1 MSNLTVLVTG
11 GASGIGKACA
21 LTFAQAG
28 YNVVVNYGH
37 SEQAALEVTKLCI
50 ELGVEAFAVKA
61 DVSKQDEVNAMVDLT
76 LKTFGSID
84 VLINNSGITKDN
96 LLLRMTSEDFSD
108 VLDVNLLGTFHCIK
122 AVVKPMMKAR
132 KGKIINMAS
141 VIGQIGNI
149 GQANY
154 AASKGGIIALT
165 KSVARELA
173 SRNVTCNAIAPGFIQ
188 TKMTDVLSDEVKSGI
203 LGQVPMARLGQPE
216 DVANVALFLASDA
229 ANYITGQ
236 VINVDGGM
244 VM

>member
-37 SEQAALEVTKLCI
+37 SEQAALEVTKQCI

-141 VIGQIGNI
+141 VIGQIGNV

>member
-1 MSNLTVLVTG
+1 MSNLAVLVTG
-11 GASGIGKACA
+11 GATGIGKACA

-37 SEQAALEVTKLCI
+37 SEQAALDVTKQCK
-50 ELGVEAFAVKA
+50 EFGVEAFAVKA
-61 DVSKQDEVNAMVDLT
+61 DVSKQEEVNAMVDLT
-76 LKTFGSID
+76 LKTFGSLD

-132 KGKIINMAS
+132 KGRIINMAS

-216 DVANVALFLASDA
+216 DVAKVALFLASDA

>member
-37 SEQAALEVTKLCI
+37 SEQAALDVTKQCI
-50 ELGVEAFAVKA
+50 EFGVEAFAVKA

-141 VIGQIGNI
+141 VIGQIGNV

>member
-37 SEQAALEVTKLCI
+37 SEQAALEVTKQCS

-61 DVSKQDEVNAMVDLT
+61 DVSKQEEVNAMVDLT

-216 DVANVALFLASDA
+216 DVAKVALFLASDA

>member
-37 SEQAALEVTKLCI
+37 SEQAALEVTKQCS

-216 DVANVALFLASDA
+216 DVAGCFVF
-229 ANYITGQ
+229 GK
-236 VINVDGGM
+236 
-244 VM
+244 

>member
-37 SEQAALEVTKLCI
+37 SEQAALDVTKQCS

-108 VLDVNLLGTFHCIK
+108 VLEVNLLGTFHCIK

-141 VIGQIGNI
+141 VIGQIGNV

-216 DVANVALFLASDA
+216 DIAKVALFLASDA

>member
-37 SEQAALEVTKLCI
+37 SEQAALEVTKQCI

-61 DVSKQDEVNAMVDLT
+61 DVSKQEEVNAMVDLT

>member
-37 SEQAALEVTKLCI
+37 SEQAALEVTKQCS

-61 DVSKQDEVNAMVDLT
+61 DVSKQEEVNAMVDLT

-141 VIGQIGNI
+141 VIGQIGNV
-149 GQANY
+149 GQTNY

>member
-1 MSNLTVLVTG
+1 MSSLTVLVTG

-37 SEQAALEVTKLCI
+37 SEQAALEVTKQCS

-61 DVSKQDEVNAMVDLT
+61 DVSKQEEVNAMVDLT

>member
-37 SEQAALEVTKLCI
+37 SEQAALEVTKQCV

-188 TKMTDVLSDEVKSGI
+188 TRMTDVLSDEVKSGI

>member
-37 SEQAALEVTKLCI
+37 SEQAALEVTKQCS

-61 DVSKQDEVNAMVDLT
+61 DVSKQEEVNAMVDLT

-216 DVANVALFLASDA
+216 DVARVALFLASDA

>member
-1 MSNLTVLVTG
+1 MSRLTVVVTG
-11 GASGIGKACA
+11 AASGIGKACA

-37 SEQAALEVTKLCI
+37 SHQAALEVSDQCKSY
-50 ELGVEAFAVKA
+50 GVESMAIQA
-61 DVSKQDEVNAMVDLT
+61 DVSKKEEVDAMVDLT

-96 LLLRMTSEDFSD
+96 LLLRMSSEDFAD
-108 VLDVNLLGTFHCIK
+108 VLDVNLLGTFNCIK

-132 KGKIINMAS
+132 KGKIINMSS
-141 VIGQIGNI
+141 VIGVTGNI

-154 AASKGGIIALT
+154 AASKGGVIALT

-203 LGQVPMARLGQPE
+203 LAQVPMARLGQPD
-216 DVANVALFLASDA
+216 DVAKVALFLASES

-236 VINVDGGM
+236 VIHVDGGM

>member
-37 SEQAALEVTKLCI
+37 SEQAALDVTKQCS

>member
-1 MSNLTVLVTG
+1 MSRLTVVVTG
-11 GASGIGKACA
+11 AASGIGKACA

-37 SEQAALEVTKLCI
+37 SAQAALEVADQCKSY
-50 ELGVEAFAVKA
+50 GVESMAIQA
-61 DVSKQDEVNAMVDLT
+61 DVSKKEQVDAMIDLT

-96 LLLRMTSEDFSD
+96 LLLRMSSEDFAD
-108 VLDVNLLGTFHCIK
+108 VLDVNLLGTFNCIK

-132 KGKIINMAS
+132 KGKIINMSS
-141 VIGQIGNI
+141 VIGVTGNI

-154 AASKGGIIALT
+154 AASKGGVIALT

-203 LGQVPMARLGQPE
+203 LAQVPMARLGQPE
-216 DVANVALFLASDA
+216 DVAKVALFLASESA
-229 ANYITGQ
+229 SYITGQ
-236 VINVDGGM
+236 VIHVDGGM

>member
-37 SEQAALEVTKLCI
+37 SEQAALEVTKQCI

>member
-37 SEQAALEVTKLCI
+37 SEQAALEVTKQCS

-61 DVSKQDEVNAMVDLT
+61 DVSKQEEVNAMVDLT

-165 KSVARELA
+165 KSVAREMA

-216 DVANVALFLASDA
+216 DIAKVALFLASDA

>member
-37 SEQAALEVTKLCI
+37 SEQAALEVTKQCI

-141 VIGQIGNI
+141 VIGQIGNV

-216 DVANVALFLASDA
+216 DVAKVALFLASDA

>member
-37 SEQAALEVTKLCI
+37 SEQAALEVTKQCS

-216 DVANVALFLASDA
+216 DIAKVALFLASDA

>member
-37 SEQAALEVTKLCI
+37 SQQAAIDVTNQCI

-141 VIGQIGNI
+141 VIGQIGNV

-165 KSVARELA
+165 KSVAREMA

-216 DVANVALFLASDA
+216 DVARVALFLASDA

>member
-1 MSNLTVLVTG
+1 MSHLTVVVTG
-11 GASGIGKACA
+11 AASGIGKACA

-37 SEQAALEVTKLCI
+37 SAQAALEVADQCKSY
-50 ELGVEAFAVKA
+50 GVESMAIQA
-61 DVSKQDEVNAMVDLT
+61 DVSKKEQVDAMIDLT

-96 LLLRMTSEDFSD
+96 LLLRMSSEDFAD
-108 VLDVNLLGTFHCIK
+108 VLDVNLLGTFNCIK
-122 AVVKPMMKAR
+122 AVIKPMMKAR
-132 KGKIINMAS
+132 KGKIINMSS
-141 VIGQIGNI
+141 VIGVTGNI

-154 AASKGGIIALT
+154 AASKGGVIALT

-203 LGQVPMARLGQPE
+203 LAQVPMARLGQPE
-216 DVANVALFLASDA
+216 DVAKVALFLASESA
-229 ANYITGQ
+229 GYITGQ
-236 VINVDGGM
+236 VIHVDGGM

>member
-37 SEQAALEVTKLCI
+37 SEQAALEVTKQCS

-61 DVSKQDEVNAMVDLT
+61 DVSKQEEVNAMVDLT

-141 VIGQIGNI
+141 VIGLIGNI

>member
-37 SEQAALEVTKLCI
+37 SEQAALEVTKQCI

-216 DVANVALFLASDA
+216 DIAKVALFLASDA

>member
-1 MSNLTVLVTG
+1 
-11 GASGIGKACA
+11 
-21 LTFAQAG
+21 
-28 YNVVVNYGH
+28 
-37 SEQAALEVTKLCI
+37 SEQAALDVTKQCK
-50 ELGVEAFAVKA
+50 EFGVEAFAVKA
-61 DVSKQDEVNAMVDLT
+61 DVSKQDEVIAMVDLT

-108 VLDVNLLGTFHCIK
+108 VLDVNLLGTFHCVK

-141 VIGQIGNI
+141 VIGQIGNV

-173 SRNVTCNAIAPGFIQ
+173 SRNITCNAIAPGFIQ

-216 DVANVALFLASDA
+216 DVAKVALFLASDA

>member
-37 SEQAALEVTKLCI
+37 SEQAALDVTKQCI

-61 DVSKQDEVNAMVDLT
+61 DVSMKDEVDAMVDLT

-141 VIGQIGNI
+141 VIGQIGNV

-188 TKMTDVLSDEVKSGI
+188 TRMTDVLSDEVKSGI

>member
-37 SEQAALEVTKLCI
+37 SQQAAIDVTTQCKQ
-50 ELGVEAFAVKA
+50 LGVEAFAVKA
-61 DVSKQDEVNAMVDLT
+61 DVSKKDEVDAMVDLT

-132 KGKIINMAS
+132 KGKSWN
-141 VIGQIGNI
+141 
-149 GQANY
+149 
-154 AASKGGIIALT
+154 L
-165 KSVARELA
+165 L
-173 SRNVTCNAIAPGFIQ
+173 
-188 TKMTDVLSDEVKSGI
+188 
-203 LGQVPMARLGQPE
+203 
-216 DVANVALFLASDA
+216 
-229 ANYITGQ
+229 
-236 VINVDGGM
+236 
-244 VM
+244 

>member
-37 SEQAALEVTKLCI
+37 SEQAALDVTKQCK
-50 ELGVEAFAVKA
+50 EFGGEAFAVKA

-108 VLDVNLLGTFHCIK
+108 VLDVNLLGTFHCVK

-141 VIGQIGNI
+141 VIGQIGNV

-216 DVANVALFLASDA
+216 DVAKVALFLASDA

>member
-1 MSNLTVLVTG
+1 MSSLTVLVTG

-37 SEQAALEVTKLCI
+37 SEQAALEVTKQCS

-61 DVSKQDEVNAMVDLT
+61 DVSKQEEVNAMVDLT

-141 VIGQIGNI
+141 VIGLIGNI

>member
-37 SEQAALEVTKLCI
+37 SEQAALDVTKQCI

-61 DVSKQDEVNAMVDLT
+61 DVSKKDEVEAMVDLT

-96 LLLRMTSEDFSD
+96 LLLRMTSEDFSA

-132 KGKIINMAS
+132 KGRIINMAS

-188 TKMTDVLSDEVKSGI
+188 TRMTDVLSDEVKSGI

-216 DVANVALFLASDA
+216 DVAKVALFLASDA